1 MKTGRKPLLLRP
13 SGKDYLWG
21 GNRLNDEF
29 EKGLDLIPLAETWE
43 CSTHPDG
50 PSYVVGGEFDEQELA
65 QVLRE
70 YPEYLGERH
79 RGENTLPILIKFID
93 AKKDLSVQVHP
104 TDDYAQKHEK
114 GQLGKTEMWY
124 VLDASKDAKLV
135 YGLKHDRTEE
145 QLRQAIMNG
154 TVIKE
159 LQWVPVKKDDL
170 FFIEAGTIHA
180 IGAGALVAEIQENS
194 NLTYRLYDYD
204 RVGKDGKKRELH
216 IDKALKVAN
225 LRSSAEPRQPLRVL
239 KYRQGVASEL
249 LTRCKYFEVYRMI
262 VNTERRQQV
271 HYHADE
277 IAFRVL
283 LCVNG
288 CGTISYTDGSITFY
302 KGDCIFVPADS
313 EVLTIHGQAQ
323 FLDVRG

>member
-1 MKTGRKPLLLRP
+1 MLKSPKSIFQEAIDLRNVSILVTGATGLIGSCIIDTLLVAN
-13 SGKDYLWG
+13 K
-21 GNRLNDEF
+21 EF
-29 EKGLDLIPLAETWE
+29 GAGIKIYALSRSREKLEKRFGTAVIP
-43 CSTHPDG
+43 
-50 PSYVVGGEFDEQELA
+50 
-65 QVLRE
+65 
-70 YPEYLGERH
+70 
-79 RGENTLPILIKFID
+79 I
-93 AKKDLSVQVHP
+93 VQ
-104 TDDYAQKHEK
+104 D
-114 GQLGKTEMWY
+114 
-124 VLDASKDAKLV
+124 
-135 YGLKHDRTEE
+135 
-145 QLRQAIMNG
+145 IMNPLDKE
-154 TVIKE
+154 IKYDYIIHGASNAD
-159 LQWVPVKKDDL
+159 PKDDL
-170 FFIEAGTIHA
+170 FFIQAGTVHA

-216 IDKALKVAN
+216 IDKALDVAN
-225 LRSSAEPRQPLRVL
+225 LKSSAEPKQPLRVL

-262 VNTERRQQV
+262 VNTERRQKV
-271 HYHADE
+271 HYRADE

-288 CGTISYTDGSITFY
+288 CGTISYEGGNLPFY

>member
-1 MKTGRKPLLLRP
+1 MQGH
-13 SGKDYLWG
+13 
-21 GNRLNDEF
+21 
-29 EKGLDLIPLAETWE
+29 GLQK
-43 CSTHPDG
+43 
-50 PSYVVGGEFDEQELA
+50 V
-65 QVLRE
+65 
-70 YPEYLGERH
+70 
-79 RGENTLPILIKFID
+79 PI
-93 AKKDLSVQVHP
+93 H
-104 TDDYAQKHEK
+104 
-114 GQLGKTEMWY
+114 
-124 VLDASKDAKLV
+124 
-135 YGLKHDRTEE
+135 
-145 QLRQAIMNG
+145 
-154 TVIKE
+154 
-159 LQWVPVKKDDL
+159 KDDL
-170 FFIEAGTIHA
+170 FFIQAGTVHA

-216 IDKALKVAN
+216 VDKALDVAN
-225 LRSSAEPRQPLRVL
+225 LKSSAEPRQPLRVL

-262 VNTERRQQV
+262 VNTERRQKV
-271 HYHADE
+271 HYRADD

-288 CGTISYTDGSITFY
+288 CGTISYDGGSITFY

>member
-1 MKTGRKPLLLRP
+1 M
-13 SGKDYLWG
+13 
-21 GNRLNDEF
+21 
-29 EKGLDLIPLAETWE
+29 
-43 CSTHPDG
+43 
-50 PSYVVGGEFDEQELA
+50 
-65 QVLRE
+65 
-70 YPEYLGERH
+70 
-79 RGENTLPILIKFID
+79 
-93 AKKDLSVQVHP
+93 QVHP
-104 TDDYAQKHEK
+104 TDAYAQEHEN

-135 YGLKHDRTEE
+135 YGLKRERTE
-145 QLRQAIMNG
+145 QQMRDAIAKG
-154 TVIKE
+154 TLMKD

-170 FFIEAGTIHA
+170 FFIGAGTIHA

-216 IDKALKVAN
+216 IDKALDVAN
-225 LRSSAEPRQPLRVL
+225 LKSSAEPKQPLRVL
-239 KYRQGVASEL
+239 KYRQGIASEL

-262 VNTERRQQV
+262 VNTERRQKV
-271 HYHADE
+271 HYRADE

-288 CGTISYTDGSITFY
+288 CGTISYECGNLPFY

-313 EVLTIHGQAQ
+313 EVLTIHLQKCRRI
-323 FLDVRG
+323 FEIM